1 MNYAINM
8 VVSCGSLCFGL
19 VLGWLTIDLAHR
31 SRAGWG
37 ALKVAL
43 TTLSGAALQQLFG
56 ASTGLLLY
64 GIGLI
69 IGAALYGITL
79 LVAPLRYA
87 HNFQSIEEET

>member
-1 MNYAINM
+1 MAIL
-8 VVSCGSLCFGL
+8 CGSLCFGL
-19 VLGWLTIDLAHR
+19 VLGWLTIDLARH

-43 TTLSGAALQQLFG
+43 ATLSGAALQQLFG

-64 GIGLI
+64 GIGVI

-87 HNFQSIEEET
+87 HNFQPIEEET

>member
-1 MNYAINM
+1 M
-8 VVSCGSLCFGL
+8 VVSYGSLCFGL
-19 VLGWLTIDLAHR
+19 VLGWLTIDLARH

-43 TTLSGAALQQLFG
+43 ATLSGAALQQLFG
-56 ASTGLLLY
+56 VGTALLLY
-64 GIGLI
+64 GVGVI

-87 HNFQSIEEET
+87 HNFKLIEEET